1 MFRRKVK
8 SVDYA
13 AIHERYQDTA
23 LVIYKKQQ
31 QELKGRSDKRT
42 SRKRSIRR
50 LPGSLRWS
58 INRGENSNDSAQR
71 RNDDDVSAVLDTAH
85 IEDDFRESGD
95 DGVISADND
104 GEGLEANRLGVQSKV
119 CSVL

>member
-42 SRKRSIRR
+42 SRKQSIRR

-58 INRGENSNDSAQR
+58 NRGESSNDSAQR
-71 RNDDDVSAVLDTAH
+71 RNNDVSAVLSTAH
-85 IEDDFRESGD
+85 IEDDFRERGD
-95 DGVISADND
+95 EGVISADND
-104 GEGLEANRLGVQSKV
+104 GEGLEENRLGVQSKV